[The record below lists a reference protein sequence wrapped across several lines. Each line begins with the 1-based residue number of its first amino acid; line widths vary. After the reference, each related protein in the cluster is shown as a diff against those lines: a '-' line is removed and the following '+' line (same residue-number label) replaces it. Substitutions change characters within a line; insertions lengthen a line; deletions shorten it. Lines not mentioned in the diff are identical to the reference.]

1 MQCHRLINSTRFI
14 CLATCALS
22 LIVCLISPKT
32 GWANA
37 DENENPSLG
46 NTSSVI
52 PDDIAELINAYS
64 YNTAF
69 KRTQALLKHNLINE
83 QAGKNLLT
91 RIEKESHIHSKANI
105 QTAYKLSR
113 QYRWA
118 EADVLLSALST
129 QVRDKEPVAQAK
141 AVVFQNQNKQLLKIM
156 SNTAL
161 QKQSWLQ
168 QTNEFN
174 QLKNRSTQ
182 QNLLSRAKQHW
193 INFKLNRH
201 NLYLLKLAQK
211 NHEIEEFTTSL
222 RCLEAMEPEK
232 LRGKSKYNFET
243 LAALSFPDSLATV
256 TNKKPLNKKN
266 LNTPQKIHPLKT
278 NTANSLRILTNL
290 LEKNM
295 RDNNLLA
302 IKLNLNELAPLTTK
316 RSSHKTL
323 MDQAETLLENEI
335 IKLDQ
340 TADDLYR
347 TEQPLEAYEIWELL
361 LQLDSDNAA
370 IQQKFDRA
378 KIVLGNMKALRAQ
391 GRVNPLPDIQ

>member
-1 MQCHRLINSTRFI
+1 MQRHRLINSTRFI

-32 GWANA
+32 GWADA
-37 DENENPSLG
+37 DENPSLD

-52 PDDIAELINAYS
+52 PDNIAELINAYR

-69 KRTQALLKHNLINE
+69 KRTQTLLKQNLINE
-83 QAGKNLLT
+83 QAGGNLLT
-91 RIEKESHIHSKANI
+91 RIEKESLTHSKANI
-105 QTAYKLSR
+105 QTAYRLSR

-129 QVRDKEPVAQAK
+129 QVLDKEPVAQAK
-141 AVVFQNQNKQLLKIM
+141 AVVSQNQNKQLLKIK

-182 QNLLSRAKQHW
+182 QNLLSRAKQYW
-193 INFKLNRH
+193 ITFRLNRH

-211 NHEIEEFTTSL
+211 NHEIEEFTTSQ
-222 RCLEAMEPEK
+222 RCLEAMDPEN
-232 LRGKSKYNFET
+232 LRGKNKYNFET
-243 LAALSFPDSLATV
+243 LAALSFPDSLAAV
-256 TNKKPLNKKN
+256 TNEKPLNKKP
-266 LNTPQKIHPLKT
+266 LYTPPPPLKT
-278 NTANSLRILTNL
+278 NPANSVRILTNL

-323 MDQAETLLENEI
+323 IDQAETLLENEI
-335 IKLDQ
+335 LKLDQ
-340 TADDLYR
+340 AADDLYR

-361 LQLDSDNAA
+361 LQLDSNNAA

-391 GRVNPLPDIQ
+391 GNVNPLPDIQ